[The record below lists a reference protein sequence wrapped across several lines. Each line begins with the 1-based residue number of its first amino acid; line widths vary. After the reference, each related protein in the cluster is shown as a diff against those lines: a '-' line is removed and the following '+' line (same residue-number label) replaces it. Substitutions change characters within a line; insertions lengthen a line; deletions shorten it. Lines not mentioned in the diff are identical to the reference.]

1 MASLNKIIL
10 IGNVGRDPEIKAF
23 QNGDKIANF
32 SLATSDKWTD
42 KVSQEKKE
50 LTQWH
55 RVVVRNQNIIR
66 TIEMFVKKGKAVV
79 VEGKLT
85 YRKFLASDGAEKMA
99 TEIVVGP
106 YNGELTL
113 LPGTDTSN
121 STFSSFAEPTE
132 ETKKDDDLNDEIP
145 F

>member
-10 IGNVGRDPEIKAF
+10 IGNLGRDPEIKAF

-32 SLATSDKWTD
+32 SMATSEKWTD
-42 KVSQEKKE
+42 KATQEKKE
-50 LTQWH
+50 VTQWH
-55 RVVVRNQNIIR
+55 RIVVRNQNIIR
-66 TIEMFVKKGKAVV
+66 TIEMFVKKGTAVI

-85 YRKFLASDGAEKMA
+85 YRKYKSPLDSSEKVS

-106 YNGELTL
+106 YEGNITL
-113 LPGTDTSN
+113 LPGGDTSN
-121 STFSSFAEPTE
+121 STFSNFVE
-132 ETKKDDDLNDEIP
+132 EEKKDDDLDDEIP

>member
-42 KVSQEKKE
+42 KATQEKKE

-66 TIEMFVKKGKAVV
+66 TIEMFVKKGKAVI

-85 YRKFLASDGAEKMA
+85 YRKFVASDGQEKTA
-99 TEIVVGP
+99 TEVVVGP

-121 STFSSFAEPTE
+121 STE
-132 ETKKDDDLNDEIP
+132 ETKKEEELDDEIP

>member
-42 KVSQEKKE
+42 KATQEKKE

-66 TIEMFVKKGKAVV
+66 TIEMFVKKGKAVI

-85 YRKFLASDGAEKMA
+85 YRKFVASDGQEKMA
-99 TEIVVGP
+99 TEVVVGP

-121 STFSSFAEPTE
+121 STE
-132 ETKKDDDLNDEIP
+132 ETKKEEELNDEIP